1 MPNLL
6 STQEYMK
13 DYGIK
18 ILFRHGRYGSYGRR
32 EDAPLEYAIKSKLLR
47 SESLIS
53 KHLNSAIE
61 NDDSDVLFSL
71 FRHAEDAEINLYS
84 IPFWKAPVK
93 AIANQL
99 LSDDSTAY
107 EVYTGNREYAITAA
121 KMMDTFDWKDLFEK
135 VYTAQR
141 GNNYIRVSYKKILEM
156 YAFTCPE
163 SFKTFAEEEV
173 FFSKSKPSYA
183 TRGSIYSEYIRGGY
197 LSLKTARKI
206 RSDASEEA
214 STNGLKALVEHK
226 ELYSNYDDLLLQFTD
241 SKYDSVI
248 VHLAENLPEYLIASI
263 MGTQS
268 YWAKKAVE
276 DRLERIEA
284 EREAEKLELEAEAL
298 GAVT

>member
-1 MPNLL
+1 MSNPS
-6 STQEYMK
+6 STKEYMK
-13 DYGIK
+13 EFGIK

-32 EDAPLEYAIKSKLLR
+32 EDAPLEYTIKSKLLK
-47 SESLIS
+47 SKSLIS
-53 KHLNSAIE
+53 KHLNAAIAD
-61 NDDSDVLFSL
+61 NDKEVLFSL

-84 IPFWKAPVK
+84 VPFWREPVK

-99 LSDDSTAY
+99 LEDEASAY
-107 EVYTGNREYAITAA
+107 DIYSGNRDYAITAA
-121 KMMDTFDWKDLFEK
+121 KMLENFDWKDLFKK
-135 VYTAQR
+135 VYTAQCS
-141 GNNYIRVSYKKILEM
+141 NNYIRVSYKRILEM
-156 YAFTCPE
+156 YAFTSPE

-173 FFSKSKPSYA
+173 FFSKSKPSFA
-183 TRGSIYSEYIRGGY
+183 TRGSIYSEYITGGH
-197 LSLKTARKI
+197 LALKTARKI

-214 STNGLKALVEHK
+214 SAIGLKALVANK
-226 ELYSNYDDLLLQFTD
+226 ELYDNYDDLLLQFTD

-284 EREAEKLELEAEAL
+284 EREVRKLELEAEAL
-298 GAVT
+298 GAIT